1 MVFWT
6 LKWIIISVMLIFL
19 MHHLFTFFKDTLTV
33 PKTKDLVQPIF
44 LPMSSTRASAPL
56 ASVPVATTHGYV
68 PVLASAPLAS
78 APLASAPLAPA
89 PLAPAAHATQ
99 APDSVSMQNELQQFL
114 RDLKKPI

>member
-33 PKTKDLVQPIF
+33 PKTKDLVQPMQLYFTSPIA
-44 LPMSSTRASAPL
+44 LASAASAP
-56 ASVPVATTHGYV
+56 A
-68 PVLASAPLAS
+68 ASA
-78 APLASAPLAPA
+78 
-89 PLAPAAHATQ
+89 AHAQATQ
-99 APDSVSMQNELQQFL
+99 APESVSMQNELQQFL